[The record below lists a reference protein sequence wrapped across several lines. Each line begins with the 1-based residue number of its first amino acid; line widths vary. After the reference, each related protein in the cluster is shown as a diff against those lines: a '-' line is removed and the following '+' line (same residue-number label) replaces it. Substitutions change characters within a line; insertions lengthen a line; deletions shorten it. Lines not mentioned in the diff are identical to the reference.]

1 MRWVLLVFLA
11 GCGVTAQSPSETLKE
26 DKELENLLGKI
37 NKNIELTIKVQ
48 DKADKKQKQIITK
61 TATTINELKIE
72 LNETKA
78 KLDSVSSDSI
88 VPFKL
93 LPITH

>member
-1 MRWVLLVFLA
+1 MRWLLLVFLA

-37 NKNIELTIKVQ
+37 NQNIELTIKVQ
-48 DKADKKQKQIITK
+48 DKADKKQKQIVTK
-61 TATTINELKIE
+61 AASTIKELKEE

-78 KLDSVSSDSI
+78 KLDSVSNDSI

>member
-1 MRWVLLVFLA
+1 MRWLLLVFLV

-37 NKNIELTIKVQ
+37 NQNIELTIKVQ
-48 DKADKKQKQIITK
+48 DKADKKQKQIVTK
-61 TATTINELKIE
+61 AASTIKELKEE

-78 KLDSVSSDSI
+78 KLDSVSNDSI

-93 LPITH
+93 LPIPH

>member
-1 MRWVLLVFLA
+1 MRWLLLVFLA

-26 DKELENLLGKI
+26 YKELENLLGKI
-37 NKNIELTIKVQ
+37 NQNIELTIKVQ
-48 DKADKKQKQIITK
+48 DKADKKQKQIVTK
-61 TATTINELKIE
+61 AASTIKELKEE

-78 KLDSVSSDSI
+78 KLDSVSNDSI

-93 LPITH
+93 LPIPH

>member
-1 MRWVLLVFLA
+1 MRWLLIVFLM
-11 GCGVTAQSPSETLKE
+11 GCGVTVQSPSETLKE
-26 DKELENLLGKI
+26 DKEIENLLGKI
-37 NKNIELTIKVQ
+37 NQNIELTIKVQ

-61 TATTINELKIE
+61 TASTIKELKEE

>member
-1 MRWVLLVFLA
+1 MRWLLLVFLA

-48 DKADKKQKQIITK
+48 DKADKKQKQIVTK
-61 TATTINELKIE
+61 AASTIKELKEE

-78 KLDSVSSDSI
+78 KLDSVSNDSI

-93 LPITH
+93 LPVSH

>member
-1 MRWVLLVFLA
+1 MRWLLIVFLM

-26 DKELENLLGKI
+26 DKEIENLLGKI
-37 NKNIELTIKVQ
+37 NQNIELTIKVQ
-48 DKADKKQKQIITK
+48 EKADKKQKQIIIK
-61 TATTINELKIE
+61 TASTIKELKEE

>member
-1 MRWVLLVFLA
+1 MRWIILVFLA

-37 NKNIELTIKVQ
+37 NQNIELTIKVQ
-48 DKADKKQKQIITK
+48 DKADKKQKQIVTE
-61 TATTINELKIE
+61 AVTTIKELKEE

-78 KLDSVSSDSI
+78 KLDSVSTDSI

-93 LPITH
+93 LPIPY

>member
-1 MRWVLLVFLA
+1 MRWILLVFLA

-37 NKNIELTIKVQ
+37 NQNIELTIKVQ
-48 DKADKKQKQIITK
+48 DKADKKQKQIVTK
-61 TATTINELKIE
+61 AASTIKELKEE

-78 KLDSVSSDSI
+78 KLDSVSNDSI

>member
-11 GCGVTAQSPSETLKE
+11 GCGVTAQSPSETIKE
-26 DKELENLLGKI
+26 DVELEKLLGKI
-37 NKNIELTIKVQ
+37 NQNIELTIKVQ

-61 TATTINELKIE
+61 TATTINELKVE

>member
-1 MRWVLLVFLA
+1 MRWLLLVFLA

-37 NKNIELTIKVQ
+37 NQNIELTIKVQ
-48 DKADKKQKQIITK
+48 DKADKKQKQIVTK
-61 TATTINELKIE
+61 AASTIKELKEE

-78 KLDSVSSDSI
+78 KLDSVSNDSI

-93 LPITH
+93 LPVSH

>member
-1 MRWVLLVFLA
+1 M
-11 GCGVTAQSPSETLKE
+11 GCGVTAQSPSKTLKE
-26 DKELENLLGKI
+26 DKEIEDLLGKI
-37 NKNIELTIKVQ
+37 NQNIELTIKVQ

-61 TATTINELKIE
+61 TASTIKELKEE

>member
-11 GCGVTAQSPSETLKE
+11 GCGVTAQSPSETIKE
-26 DKELENLLGKI
+26 DVELEKLLGKI
-37 NKNIELTIKVQ
+37 NQNIELTIKVQ
-48 DKADKKQKQIITK
+48 EKADKKQKQIITK
-61 TATTINELKIE
+61 TATTINELKVE